1 VLTKLAI
8 ALVLE
13 VAAAPP
19 EAAPSPREAELVEVP
34 ASPESGVDEP
44 PEAPPAE
51 DIAGPSEAKS
61 EPESA
66 AKSEAESAGSTGE
79 DDGFD
84 FDFDNLGSGFSDSAT
99 DLTPEPGEASA
110 TTAPGASEASDAS
123 PFDAENERENGHGNA
138 DENADESPKE
148 KKERERAERRAKRSA
163 LLDSM
168 LGGSLRLTGAYLHFD
183 DEPLLFPEGDDALG
197 VAVGRVTLDADAG
210 EHFSFEFNGF
220 VDLSRAPGAALGG
233 AFASAGATDSVYRTR
248 YLSTAFWDNG
258 GVRGTIGVD
267 RATTSVIAGP
277 LKIDLGRMPINYSVT
292 GAFAANDFYAPFSAT
307 SVNRLYKPGVDAL
320 RVSVAA
326 GALASVD
333 VVGVLG
339 YDADGVPTWGRSSVL
354 SRAGL
359 VAGGFEWGVLGG
371 KVAERWVVGGSA
383 QGDAG
388 PIGLRAEFHVG
399 FPDAD
404 GDGRRGED
412 LPVYVRAAGG
422 PNLAFTW
429 HNASINV
436 DYQFISDGAKG
447 PSAYLGRATELYPD
461 TVPFLARHYIAPA
474 IGMDIVPILR
484 TATYA
489 IVNANDG
496 SGLAGASLLYNVADE
511 SDFILGLFV
520 PWGKGF
526 QGFDPVTSVPS
537 LGSEWGLTPL
547 VLYLESR
554 VFF

>member
-1 VLTKLAI
+1 MPGTLAI

-13 VAAAPP
+13 IAGAPP
-19 EAAPSPREAELVEVP
+19 AAPSARDTALIEVP
-34 ASPESGVDEP
+34 AR
-44 PEAPPAE
+44 PAE
-51 DIAGPSEAKS
+51 DVGQGP
-61 EPESA
+61 PGGT
-66 AKSEAESAGSTGE
+66 ESAGPDEDGSAGATGQGQVQSTGATDE
-79 DDGFD
+79 DDSFD
-84 FDFDNLGSGFSDSAT
+84 FDFDSLGSGFSDNAT

-110 TTAPGASEASDAS
+110 TKAPGTSGTSEAADGS
-123 PFDAENERENGHGNA
+123 PFDGNTGEKV
-138 DENADESPKE
+138 DPDESPEAKR
-148 KKERERAERRAKRSA
+148 ERERAKRRAERSA
-163 LLDSM
+163 KLDRM

-183 DEPLLFPEGDDALG
+183 DEPLLFPDGDDALG
-197 VAVGRVTLDADAG
+197 VAVGRVTLDADVG
-210 EHFSFEFNGF
+210 KHVSFELNGF
-220 VDLSRAPGAALGG
+220 IDLSRAPGAALGG

-258 GVRGTIGVD
+258 GVRGTLGVD
-267 RATTSVIAGP
+267 RAATSVVAGP
-277 LKIDLGRMPINYSVT
+277 VKIDLGRMPINYSVT

-320 RVSVAA
+320 RLSFAA

-359 VAGGFEWGVLGG
+359 VAGGFEWGLLGG

-436 DYQFISDGAKG
+436 DYQLISDGAKG
-447 PSAYLGRATELYPD
+447 PSAYLGRAAELYPD
-461 TVPFLARHYIAPA
+461 TVPFLARHYVAPA

-484 TATYA
+484 TAGYA

>member
-1 VLTKLAI
+1 MPSPLAI
-8 ALVLE
+8 ALVFA
-13 VAAAPP
+13 VAAAPAEP
-19 EAAPSPREAELVEVP
+19 APSAREADFVEVP
-34 ASPESGVDEP
+34 AAQPRAQADPKDPPTPPAAPAEP
-44 PEAPPAE
+44 DPSAEVGSAEGAPPAI
-51 DIAGPSEAKS
+51 DTGA
-61 EPESA
+61 PE
-66 AKSEAESAGSTGE
+66 GE

-84 FDFDNLGSGFSDSAT
+84 FDFDSLGSGFSDRAT
-99 DLTPEPGEASA
+99 DL
-110 TTAPGASEASDAS
+110 SEAPAEAATRAPKSS
-123 PFDAENERENGHGNA
+123 PSGT
-138 DENADESPKE
+138 ESPTHGTHDQSQEGAEDPKAKE
-148 KKERERAERRAKRSA
+148 ERERAERRAKRSA
-163 LLDSM
+163 LVDRM

-183 DEPLLFPEGDDALG
+183 DEPELFPQGDDALG

-210 EHFSFEFNGF
+210 KHVSFEFNGF
-220 VDLSRAPGAALGG
+220 IDLSRSPGAALG
-233 AFASAGATDSVYRTR
+233 AFASAGTTESVYRTR
-248 YLSTAFWDNG
+248 YLTSTFWDNG
-258 GVRGTIGVD
+258 GVRGTLGVD
-267 RATTSVIAGP
+267 RAATSVIAGP
-277 LKIDLGRMPINYSVT
+277 IKIDVGRMPINYSVT

-320 RVSVAA
+320 RLSAAA

-359 VAGGFEWGVLGG
+359 VAGGFAWGLLGG

-447 PSAYLGRATELYPD
+447 PSAYLGRAAELYPD

-474 IGMDIVPILR
+474 LGLDIVPILR

-496 SGLAGASLLYNVADE
+496 SGLAGASLIYNVADE

-520 PWGKGF
+520 PWGRGF
-526 QGFDPVTSVPS
+526 EGFDPITNVPS

>member
-1 VLTKLAI
+1 MPRTLAI

-13 VAAAPP
+13 IAGAPP
-19 EAAPSPREAELVEVP
+19 AAPSARDTALIEVP
-34 ASPESGVDEP
+34 ASP
-44 PEAPPAE
+44 AE
-51 DIAGPSEAKS
+51 DVDRGPPSETEGAGPDEGG
-61 EPESA
+61 
-66 AKSEAESAGSTGE
+66 SAGATGEEHAQDPSTGATDE

-84 FDFDNLGSGFSDSAT
+84 FDFDSLGSGFSDSAT
-99 DLTPEPGEASA
+99 DLTPESGEASA
-110 TTAPGASEASDAS
+110 TKTPGTSGTSDGKS
-123 PFDAENERENGHGNA
+123 VAEGG
-138 DENADESPKE
+138 DPDESPEAKR
-148 KKERERAERRAKRSA
+148 ERERAKRRAERSA
-163 LLDSM
+163 KLDRM

-183 DEPLLFPEGDDALG
+183 DEPLLFPDGDDALG

-210 EHFSFEFNGF
+210 EHVSFELNGF
-220 VDLSRAPGAALGG
+220 IDLSRAPGAALGG

-248 YLSTAFWDNG
+248 YLSAAFWDNG
-258 GVRGTIGVD
+258 GVRGTLGVD
-267 RATTSVIAGP
+267 RAATSVVAGP
-277 LKIDLGRMPINYSVT
+277 VKIDLGRMPINYSVT

-320 RVSVAA
+320 RLSFAA

-388 PIGLRAEFHVG
+388 PLGLRAEFHVG

-429 HNASINV
+429 HNASVNV
-436 DYQFISDGAKG
+436 DYQLISDGAKG
-447 PSAYLGRATELYPD
+447 PSAYLGRAAELYPD

-484 TATYA
+484 TAAYA